1 MASDR
6 PLSKKK
12 ITQQTI
18 SISPALKDRIE
29 QYVIEN
35 HKKYPND
42 NGFKNI
48 SAFYNYVMEKTM
60 DCFEQG
66 KTIDD
71 FEAFVDSEIKEFFE
85 KNTEQEQM
93 LIEYLSQQAEIT
105 QNNGI
110 FYLN

>member
-1 MASDR
+1 
-6 PLSKKK
+6 
-12 ITQQTI
+12 
-18 SISPALKDRIE
+18 
-29 QYVIEN
+29 
-35 HKKYPND
+35 
-42 NGFKNI
+42 
-48 SAFYNYVMEKTM
+48 M

-71 FEAFVDSEIKEFFE
+71 FEAFVDREIKEFFGKISFNALIPYYETAIRTNRYTHPFFE